1 MCSVAVPAARFA
13 RHENRTVE
21 LYGWGR
27 FVVDDACAGDGC
39 ADFEVFVGDDIA
51 NAQHIPNWQLGTI
64 PVYYRWISEEEIAAA
79 NEEADNARDAED
91 TTLSEW
97 SSEDPSWE

>member
-1 MCSVAVPAARFA
+1 MAVPAARFS